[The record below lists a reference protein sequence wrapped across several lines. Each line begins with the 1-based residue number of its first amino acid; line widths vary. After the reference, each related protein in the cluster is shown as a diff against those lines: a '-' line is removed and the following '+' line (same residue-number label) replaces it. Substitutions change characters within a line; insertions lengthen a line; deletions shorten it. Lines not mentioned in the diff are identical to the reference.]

1 MQLPFDGIEPRGN
14 NCPIPCAKKCP
25 PRVHYLRGRE
35 TKNALSPLHDVGKNQ
50 EEWYLPI
57 YQHLDLFF
65 LSVPI
70 RQQICMHI
78 NSDLY
83 AFNLQFVCI
92 EISICMRTNFSLIFD
107 VVRSL
112 AWRICF
118 MLFLSYLLI
127 AFGQSNG
134 RWNSDRLRQCTS
146 KRKRSDR

>member
-14 NCPIPCAKKCP
+14 NCPISCAKNVRQECIIFVVEKQKMHSP
-25 PRVHYLRGRE
+25 
-35 TKNALSPLHDVGKNQ
+35 PLHDVGKNQ